1 MIRRALCLLLAI
13 TPAAASAER
22 PLRVMSINQC
32 TDQYALMLL
41 PPGRIASVSWL
52 ARDPSGSLVAARAR
66 RVAINRGT
74 AEEVA
79 RQKPDLVL
87 AGTYTTPATRA
98 LLKRLGYPLLEVDDA
113 TDFASIRA
121 TTRRIAAAVGA
132 RARGEALIARMDRML
147 AMLVR
152 LPEVRVTVAAW
163 DSAGFG
169 ARPGSLYDALLSAT
183 GADNVAQR
191 PPASRYG
198 SPSAEVLL
206 AAAPMVLVRSAGG
219 RGTADLNGDAARH
232 PAVRR
237 AWRGRTVTLPS
248 AYYACGTPYSVDGAV
263 KLRAALAGM
272 AR

>member
-1 MIRRALCLLLAI
+1 MLVIAS
-13 TPAAASAER
+13 PAAAR
-22 PLRVMSINQC
+22 PFRVMSINQC

-41 PPGRIASVSWL
+41 PPERITSVSWL
-52 ARDPSGSLVAARAR
+52 ARDASGSLVAARAR
-66 RVAINRGT
+66 RVASNRGT

-113 TDFASIRA
+113 TDFAAIRA

-147 AMLVR
+147 AALAR
-152 LPEVRVTVAAW
+152 GPKPLVTVAAW

-169 ARPGSLYDALLSAT
+169 ARPGSLYDALLSAA
-183 GADNVAQR
+183 GADNVAHR
-191 PPASRYG
+191 PPASRHG

-206 AAAPMVLVRSAGG
+206 AAAPRVLVR
-219 RGTADLNGDAARH
+219 GTTRRAASDLSGDAARH

-237 AWRGRTVTLPS
+237 TWRGRTVTLSS
-248 AYYACGTPYSVDGAV
+248 AYYACGTPFSVDGAV
-263 KLRAALAGM
+263 KLRAALAG
-272 AR
+272 

>member
-1 MIRRALCLLLAI
+1 MVGALGLLLAI
-13 TPAAASAER
+13 TPGAASAER

-66 RVAINRGT
+66 RVASNRGT

-113 TDFASIRA
+113 TDFAAIRA
-121 TTRRIAAAVGA
+121 TTKRIAATVGA
-132 RARGEALIARMDRML
+132 RARGEVLIARMDRML
-147 AMLVR
+147 AALER
-152 LPEVRVTVAAW
+152 QPKSGVTVAAW
-163 DSAGFG
+163 DAAGFG
-169 ARPGSLYDALLSAT
+169 ARPGSLYDALLGAA
-183 GADNVAQR
+183 GADNVAHR
-191 PPASRYG
+191 PRASLHA

-206 AAAPMVLVRSAGG
+206 AAAPMVLVRGAGQ
-219 RGTADLNGDAARH
+219 RAPNDLTGDAARH

-263 KLRAALAGM
+263 KLRAALAAM